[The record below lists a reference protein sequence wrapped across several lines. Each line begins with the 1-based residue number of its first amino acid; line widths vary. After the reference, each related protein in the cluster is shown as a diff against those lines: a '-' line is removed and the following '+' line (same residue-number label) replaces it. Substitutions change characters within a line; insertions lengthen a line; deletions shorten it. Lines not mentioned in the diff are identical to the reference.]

1 MGFGLGMDSYP
12 SQAPQSSFWSP
23 ATVSP
28 CPYSKVGLR
37 MDSWEAMA
45 AVSRAVWR
53 EPARKDN
60 ADTQKEAEAEQQRRL
75 EAGRHS
81 CSPAAPLPFLRP
93 AL

>member
-1 MGFGLGMDSYP
+1 
-12 SQAPQSSFWSP
+12 
-23 ATVSP
+23 
-28 CPYSKVGLR
+28 

-45 AVSRAVWR
+45 AVSQAVWR
-53 EPARKDN
+53 EPARKDD

-93 AL
+93 GSVSQEVPSFPSPLQIGFCHLQPQDC